1 MVKRT
6 NKNPLS
12 TIQDCEILK
21 AGLVDKISSL
31 QHQLAIAT
39 EDNFSGNREEYA
51 EWRKSVKISLYSMQ
65 RGIARINLAKK
76 EIQLKEKANAETLGE
91 ESNRSKKAKII
102 AKAFSLII
110 GDVINDCVPRLNST
124 KAIASHYLVLAD
136 MPDGNTT
143 PKQIDDECLIDDED
157 EWNR

>member
-1 MVKRT
+1 MAKRT

-124 KAIASHYLVLAD
+124 KAIASHYLALAD
-136 MPDGNTT
+136 MPDGNAT

-157 EWNR
+157 AWNR

>member
-1 MVKRT
+1 MAKRT

-102 AKAFSLII
+102 SKAFGLII
-110 GDVINDCVPRLNST
+110 EDVINDCVPKFNSVR
-124 KAIASHYLVLAD
+124 AIASHYMFLAD
-136 MPDGNTT
+136 MPDGNI
-143 PKQIDDECLIDDED
+143 PHNQIDDECLIDDED